1 MPNDPAERDQPAEV
15 IRRLLE
21 EASRLPKR
29 ELTSTRALEAHPWAP
44 GYLLKSPREYDQ
56 DNRRGYL
63 LDGLRK
69 VYGGNAE
76 YALQDLSY
84 GRVLGAEA
92 DNYQRG
98 RPDFHG
104 NAQGKAVLDS
114 PYYKTG
120 VLGSGSPLSNAGQWF
135 MATPATVYNA
145 GRVMGDA
152 IAPRSQGRTPRQD
165 LGLSFNTL
173 FFEAPEQYGLVPHGT
188 GTIVDVN
195 ERARFA
201 RGDVPFYQ
209 MDRQSLYDMHD
220 KAATNRI
227 RDALPSGE
235 KHLRDQG
242 LPPSVAMWGGM
253 LMDATLDPANGLL
266 AAAKLA
272 RAGQGW
278 RAAGVMASDYGIPA
292 ALTAAPSMIDLLTP
306 RPEVGRGYR

>member
-15 IRRLLE
+15 IRRLLG
-21 EASRLPKR
+21 EASRLPQR
-29 ELTSTRALEAHPWAP
+29 ELPSTLAMLSSHP
-44 GYLLKSPREYDQ
+44 GVLSYLPKSPREYDQ

-63 LDGLRK
+63 LEGLRK
-69 VYGGNAE
+69 AYNGNAE

-98 RPDFHG
+98 RPDFDG

-120 VLGSGSPLSNAGQWF
+120 VLGSGSPLSNAGQWY
-135 MATPATVYNA
+135 MAMPATVYNA

-173 FFEAPEQYGLVPHGT
+173 LFEAPEQYGLVPRGT
-188 GTIVDVN
+188 GTTVDVN

-201 RGDVPFYQ
+201 RGEVPFHQ
-209 MDRQSLYDMHD
+209 MDRQSLYDMYD
-220 KAATNRI
+220 KAAAEEI
-227 RDALPSGE
+227 RRSMPSGE
-235 KHLRDQG
+235 QHLRNQG
-242 LPPSVAMWGGM
+242 LPPSVATWGGV
-253 LMDATLDPANGLL
+253 LMDSSIDPFSELL
-266 AAAKLA
+266 GAYRLA
-272 RAGQGW
+272 RAGQSSK
-278 RAAGVMASDYGIPA
+278 ALLKLLPDYGIPSA
-292 ALTAAPSMIDLLTP
+292 ITAAAEMS
-306 RPEVGRGYR
+306 RE

>member
-1 MPNDPAERDQPAEV
+1 MPNDPVEEPAEV
-15 IRRLLE
+15 IRRLLA
-21 EASRLPKR
+21 EASALPKR
-29 ELTSTRALEAHPWAP
+29 ELTSTQAMTAYPWAP
-44 GYLLKSPREYDQ
+44 GYRLKSPREYDQ

-69 VYGGNAE
+69 AYGGNAE

-98 RPDFHG
+98 RPDFDG

-135 MATPATVYNA
+135 TAMPATVYNA

-165 LGLSFNTL
+165 LARSFNTL
-173 FFEAPEQYGLVPHGT
+173 LFEAPEQYGLVPRGT
-188 GTIVDVN
+188 GTTVDVN

-201 RGDVPFYQ
+201 RGEVPFHR
-209 MDRQSLYDMHD
+209 MDRQGLYNMFDQ
-220 KAATNRI
+220 AATNEI
-227 RDALPSGE
+227 RRSMPSGE
-235 KHLRDQG
+235 QHLRNQG
-242 LPPSVAMWGGM
+242 LPPSVATWGGV
-253 LMDATLDPANGLL
+253 LMDSSIDPFSELL
-266 AAAKLA
+266 GAYRLA
-272 RAGQGW
+272 RAGQSSK
-278 RAAGVMASDYGIPA
+278 ALLKLLPDYGIPSA
-292 ALTAAPSMIDLLTP
+292 ITAAAEMS
-306 RPEVGRGYR
+306 RE

>member
-1 MPNDPAERDQPAEV
+1 MPNDPAEQPAEV
-15 IRRLLE
+15 IRRLLK
-21 EASRLPKR
+21 EAFLLPKR
-29 ELTSTRALEAHPWAP
+29 ELTSTRALEAYPWAP
-44 GYLLKSPREYDQ
+44 GYRLKSPREYDQ
-56 DNRRGYL
+56 DSRRGYL

-98 RPDFHG
+98 RPDFNG

-114 PYYKTG
+114 PYYKIG

-135 MATPATVYNA
+135 TAAPATVYNA
-145 GRVMGDA
+145 GRVIGDA

-188 GTIVDVN
+188 KTTVDVN
-195 ERARFA
+195 EDAHIA
-201 RGDVPFYQ
+201 RGYVPFHQ
-209 MDRQSLYDMHD
+209 MDRQSLYDMYD
-220 KAATNRI
+220 KAATEEIHRSQ
-227 RDALPSGE
+227 PSGE
-235 KHLRDQG
+235 QHFLNQG
-242 LPPSVAMWGGM
+242 LPPSVAKWGGL
-253 LMDATLDPANGLL
+253 LMDSTLDPANGLF

-272 RAGQGW
+272 RAGKSLQ
-278 RAAGVMASDYGIPA
+278 ALKVMAGDYGVPA

-306 RPEVGRGYR
+306 PPEVRRGYR

>member
-15 IRRLLE
+15 IRRLLA

-29 ELTSTRALEAHPWAP
+29 ELTSTQAMTAYPWAP

-63 LDGLRK
+63 LEGLRK
-69 VYGGNAE
+69 AYNGNAE

-98 RPDFHG
+98 RPDFDG

-120 VLGSGSPLSNAGQWF
+120 VLGTGSPLSNAGQWF

-145 GRVMGDA
+145 GRVLGDA

-165 LGLSFNTL
+165 LARSFNTL
-173 FFEAPEQYGLVPHGT
+173 LFEAPEQYGLVPRGT
-188 GTIVDVN
+188 GTTVDVN

-201 RGDVPFYQ
+201 RGEVPFHQ
-209 MDRQSLYDMHD
+209 MDRQSLYDMYN
-220 KAATNRI
+220 KAATEEIHRSQ
-227 RDALPSGE
+227 PSGE
-235 KHLRDQG
+235 QHFLNQG
-242 LPPSVAMWGGM
+242 LPPSVAKWGGL
-253 LMDATLDPANGLL
+253 LMDSTLDPANGLF

-272 RAGQGW
+272 GAGKSLQ
-278 RAAGVMASDYGIPA
+278 ALKVMAGDYGVPA
-292 ALTAAPSMIDLLTP
+292 ALTAAPSVIDMLTP
-306 RPEVGRGYR
+306 RPAFGQGYR